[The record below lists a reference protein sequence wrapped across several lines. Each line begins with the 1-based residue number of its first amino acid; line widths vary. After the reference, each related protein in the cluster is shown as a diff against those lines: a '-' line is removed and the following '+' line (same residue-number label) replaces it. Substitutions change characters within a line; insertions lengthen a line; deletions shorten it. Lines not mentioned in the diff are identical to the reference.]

1 MNIAN
6 TEADCDMVAKTCGC
20 KEAKRKVTYLFDA
33 STHNLCRDKRDIILS
48 EMQACE
54 KLLKYTRDEN
64 EKITIKEEVAELKM
78 TLDLLQ

>member
-1 MNIAN
+1 MNIVNA
-6 TEADCDMVAKTCGC
+6 EADCDMVAKTCGC
-20 KEAKRKVTYLFDA
+20 KEVKRKVTYLFVD
-33 STHNLCRDKRDIILS
+33 SSHNLCRDKRDIILS

-64 EKITIKEEVAELKM
+64 EKIAIKEEVAELKM